1 MSELSTASDRMNSSQ
16 PSGSDSC
23 GENPLPQY
31 EGAQCNFDGWEVLGG
46 EDHSQS
52 DGVSQLRS
60 AQSDSDCT
68 TPRSNDAPTSA
79 QDERGTGKDSQQP
92 RWENIPQLSRMQLS
106 RGRLHRGDAD
116 VTQSPGSMG
125 AMGNFREK
133 VGMNEGGPVT
143 PFGTGARREA
153 RIADLA
159 TRAEETSASSGRLAT
174 ERPRDKEGAQ
184 NQASSSADSGGGASS
199 GGLSS
204 FAAPAR
210 GPSAG
215 GPSAGVVGMLG
226 GPQRGSLRRSL

>member
-23 GENPLPQY
+23 GEPLPQY

-46 EDHSQS
+46 EDPSQS

-68 TPRSNDAPTSA
+68 TPRSHDAAASA
-79 QDERGTGKDSQQP
+79 EGGRGTGKDSQQP

-116 VTQSPGSMG
+116 VAQSPGSMG

-143 PFGTGARREA
+143 PFGTGARRPEA
-153 RIADLA
+153 RMQA
-159 TRAEETSASSGRLAT
+159 AEEATSTSASTGRLADAT
-174 ERPRDKEGAQ
+174 RHRDRD
-184 NQASSSADSGGGASS
+184 QASSSADSST
-199 GGLSS
+199 GLSS
-204 FAAPAR
+204 FAAGPAR

-215 GPSAGVVGMLG
+215 GVGSLLG
-226 GPQRGSLRRSL
+226 GPQRGSLGARRP